1 MWHLVFVRAVP
12 DFQVVCPRRW
22 RHCDLR
28 NTGNWSPNDT
38 SSHTRRLAS
47 SVTPL
52 SGHAASQRSFPSII
66 VTVCVVTNATEDSTA
81 SCVRAGP
88 LKYAYS
94 WLIGPEMSS
103 SQLVNILFRRV
114 AKFQGATSFV
124 MSIRPRGTARLP
136 LDGIYWNSISQFFFR
151 NCRAILSF
159 IKIWQ
164 ERRVLYFKTYVCL
177 WDIFSQILLTMR
189 MSRAKVVEKSQNTH
203 FMFSTF
209 FLPRKSRRFWDTV
222 EKCGEMQATDHNI
235 IRRVHFTYWI
245 HKATYTHS
253 EYIIIVVARQQWLH
267 EQASNVT
274 FMHWPTLSF
283 PFWFPCLE
291 KLNTDRR
298 VGHPSKSVYIG
309 IYLIVT
315 TFRRLAVTDYTH
327 IVTSLSLKISSSNPP
342 AWCKQSLHSICS

>member
-28 NTGNWSPNDT
+28 NTGNCSPNDT

-136 LDGIYWNSISQFFFR
+136 LDGIYWNSISQFFSE
-151 NCRAILSF
+151 I
-159 IKIWQ
+159 
-164 ERRVLYFKTYVCL
+164 
-177 WDIFSQILLTMR
+177 
-189 MSRAKVVEKSQNTH
+189 VEQ
-203 FMFSTF
+203 F
-209 FLPRKSRRFWDTV
+209 
-222 EKCGEMQATDHNI
+222 
-235 IRRVHFTYWI
+235 
-245 HKATYTHS
+245 
-253 EYIIIVVARQQWLH
+253 
-267 EQASNVT
+267 
-274 FMHWPTLSF
+274 
-283 PFWFPCLE
+283 
-291 KLNTDRR
+291 
-298 VGHPSKSVYIG
+298 
-309 IYLIVT
+309 
-315 TFRRLAVTDYTH
+315 
-327 IVTSLSLKISSSNPP
+327 
-342 AWCKQSLHSICS
+342 